1 MKKVSVVSIKNDVIS
16 FSDGSTLESSHES
29 DCCEHHWLGFDDVAL
44 EDFNGLLFDLEV
56 DNFFRKITDYGIE
69 LVPINGYSVKI
80 PGYGENNGYYSTE
93 LTLILTEPSGKQ
105 IKFDITDCQTLDG
118 LDG

>member
-1 MKKVSVVSIKNDVIS
+1 MKKVSVVSIKNVTIT
-16 FSDGSTLESSHES
+16 FSDGSTLISNHDR
-29 DCCEHHWLGFDDVAL
+29 DCCEDHWLGFDDITL
-44 EDFNGLLFDLEV
+44 EDFNGLLFDLGV
-56 DNFFRKITDYGIE
+56 DNFFGKIPEYGIE

-118 LDG
+118 